1 LYFYSYFCIVYVF
14 FLPKG
19 TSISSFFTCVKWSNA
34 LMMFFLSEGDC
45 KSFIHLWEPTSGAT
59 WNVDTTPFI
68 GHAASVEDL
77 QVYIQPVNR

>member
-1 LYFYSYFCIVYVF
+1 
-14 FLPKG
+14 
-19 TSISSFFTCVKWSNA
+19 
-34 LMMFFLSEGDC
+34 MMFFLSEGDC